1 MPMQTVHLL
10 TDAQDPIPVKL
21 ASSDDATLLECHA
34 ADRFLAHVTEG
45 RWRQPLAPGA
55 YLRGIVVP
63 REGAVFSLCG
73 PLGLLEDEVVR
84 LSEADARRLVLDRL
98 K

>member
-1 MPMQTVHLL
+1 MPMQTAHLV
-10 TDAQDPIPVKL
+10 TDAQDAIPVKL
-21 ASSDDATLLECHA
+21 ASSDDATLLECDA
-34 ADRFLAHVTEG
+34 PGRFLAHVTEG

-73 PLGLLEDEVVR
+73 PLGLLADEVVR

-98 K
+98 R